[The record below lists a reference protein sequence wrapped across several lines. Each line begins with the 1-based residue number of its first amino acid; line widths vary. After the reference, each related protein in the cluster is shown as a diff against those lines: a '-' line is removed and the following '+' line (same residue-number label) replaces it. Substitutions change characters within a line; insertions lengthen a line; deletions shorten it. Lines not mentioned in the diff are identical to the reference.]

1 MPKPTPRVLALQKQ
15 FFDQYKKNKN
25 SWVKKYGADAEKI
38 MTGAAFKRAK
48 SAAMKENKQRIKEM
62 VKKALMGP
70 IKEEET
76 VDPVDIATLDIPLLI
91 RIMEFA
97 KEDAQTDMD
106 LHNVAEK
113 LIEFGKDGEV
123 MTMDNYDAIV
133 DEDSFTKDLVLV
145 VDALR
150 ASVYRQFGFE
160 HHLHE
165 FIEKNISIIA
175 KEEMADWEN
184 MTDEQWQEK
193 LKEYVEKKER
203 LDKDTEK

>member
-1 MPKPTPRVLALQKQ
+1 MLFRSELDNYHVE
-15 FFDQYKKNKN
+15 
-25 SWVKKYGADAEKI
+25 VEEK
-38 MTGAAFKRAK
+38 
-48 SAAMKENKQRIKEM
+48 S
-62 VKKALMGP
+62 
-70 IKEEET
+70 
-76 VDPVDIATLDIPLLI
+76 
-91 RIMEFA
+91 FA
-97 KEDAQTDMD
+97 KD
-106 LHNVAEK
+106 
-113 LIEFGKDGEV
+113 I
-123 MTMDNYDAIV
+123 
-133 DEDSFTKDLVLV
+133 VLV

-150 ASVYRQFGFE
+150 ATVYRQFGFE

>member
-38 MTGAAFKRAK
+38 MTGAAFKRAE

-91 RIMEFA
+91 RIMEYA
-97 KEDAQTDMD
+97 REDANTDLD
-106 LHNVAEK
+106 LHDVAEK
-113 LIEFGKDGEV
+113 LIALSKDHDYLC
-123 MTMDNYDAIV
+123 MDNYNEIV
-133 DEDSFTKDLVLV
+133 GGAEHDNVSEDS
-145 VDALR
+145 
-150 ASVYRQFGFE
+150 ASIKG
-160 HHLHE
+160 
-165 FIEKNISIIA
+165 KIA
-175 KEEMADWEN
+175 KYTA
-184 MTDEQWQEK
+184 K
-193 LKEYVEKKER
+193 IKELRDTIRE
-203 LDKDTEK
+203 LDARDVAGNRVGHEIFSDKQYRTCYISCCKFS

>member
-38 MTGAAFKRAK
+38 MTGAAFKRAE

-76 VDPVDIATLDIPLLI
+76 VDPVDTATLDIPLLI
-91 RIMEFA
+91 RIMEYA

-106 LHNVAEK
+106 LHKVAENIITLSK
-113 LIEFGKDGEV
+113 TGKPL
-123 MTMDNYDAIV
+123 TMEDYNNIV
-133 DEDSFTKDLVLV
+133 
-145 VDALR
+145 
-150 ASVYRQFGFE
+150 
-160 HHLHE
+160 
-165 FIEKNISIIA
+165 NITN
-175 KEEMADWEN
+175 D
-184 MTDEQWQEK
+184 
-193 LKEYVEKKER
+193 
-203 LDKDTEK
+203 